1 MFLVFSSIWKVSG
14 SYMHKVDAVYIHI
27 PFCNYICAYCDFC
40 KIFYNKEYVNRY
52 LDALEQEIMNNYKGE
67 VITSLYIGGGTPSSL
82 DLEELEKL
90 LKILKIFNLSKDCEI
105 TFESNADSLS
115 LDKIKLLKDFGVNRV
130 SVGVET
136 INKKLQDV
144 LERRT
149 SKDTVINC
157 INNLK
162 SVGITNINVDLI
174 YAIKGET
181 LEDLNNDLEF
191 LLSLDVPHISTY
203 SLIIEDNTKLKIKGI
218 KNIDKVIDRDMYD
231 LISKTLKNN
240 NYIHYEISN
249 FSYDGFMSKHNLKY
263 WRNLEYYGFG
273 VGASGYI
280 DNIRYTNTRSITN
293 YIDGKTIIDKEI
305 VTLKD
310 KMFYE
315 IMLGFRTSMGIDK
328 IEFKDKYNVSIDRV
342 FNYKS
347 LVEEKVLE
355 ENLKYLRVREEYFY
369 VLDEVTLRFLDTL
382 QTNVS
387 FDIIS

>member
-1 MFLVFSSIWKVSG
+1 MS
-14 SYMHKVDAVYIHI
+14 KVDAVYIHI

-52 LDALEQEIMNNYKGE
+52 LDALEQEIINNYKGE

-115 LDKIKLLKDFGVNRV
+115 LDKIKLLKEFGVNRV
-130 SVGVET
+130 SLGVET

-231 LISKTLKNN
+231 LISKTLKKN

-293 YIDGKTIIDKEI
+293 YIDGKTIIDREI

-355 ENLKYLRVREEYFY
+355 EDLKYLRVREEYFY

>member
-1 MFLVFSSIWKVSG
+1 MS
-14 SYMHKVDAVYIHI
+14 KVDAVYIHI

-52 LDALEQEIMNNYKGE
+52 LDALDQEIINNYKGE

-90 LKILKIFNLSKDCEI
+90 LKTLKIFNLSKDCEI

-130 SVGVET
+130 SLGVET

-231 LISKTLKNN
+231 LISKTLKKN

-355 ENLKYLRVREEYFY
+355 EDLKYLRVREEYFY

>member
-1 MFLVFSSIWKVSG
+1 MS
-14 SYMHKVDAVYIHI
+14 KVDAVYIHI

-52 LDALEQEIMNNYKGE
+52 LDALGQEIINNYKGE

-90 LKILKIFNLSKDCEI
+90 LKTLKIFNLSKDCEI

-130 SVGVET
+130 SLGVET

-293 YIDGKTIIDKEI
+293 YIDGKTIIDREI

-355 ENLKYLRVREEYFY
+355 EDLKYLRVREEYFY

>member
-1 MFLVFSSIWKVSG
+1 MS
-14 SYMHKVDAVYIHI
+14 KVDAVYIHI

-52 LDALEQEIMNNYKGE
+52 LDALDQEIINNYKGE

-90 LKILKIFNLSKDCEI
+90 LKTLKIFNLSKDCEI

-130 SVGVET
+130 SLGVET

-231 LISKTLKNN
+231 LISKTLKKN

-293 YIDGKTIIDKEI
+293 YIDGKTIIHREI

-310 KMFYE
+310 KIFYE

-355 ENLKYLRVREEYFY
+355 EDLKYLRVREEYFY